1 VGGRSNRSG
10 IGVLFEVSSGGILQR
25 RRVKSGSSYCSQSE
39 LPVTFGLG
47 DASSADSVEVVW
59 PDGTRESLGRLEAD
73 RSYVVKEG
81 GKVLSSSPLLPG
93 A

>member
-1 VGGRSNRSG
+1 MVQKR
-10 IGVLFEVSSGGILQR
+10 Q
-25 RRVKSGSSYCSQSE
+25 VKSGSSYCSQSE

-47 DASSADSVEVVW
+47 EASQADSVEVVW

-73 RSYVVKEG
+73 RSYVVREG
-81 GKVLSSSPLLPG
+81 EKVVSSSPLSPG